1 MASNKPAAS
10 APAEK
15 KVKIKI
21 PLVRGETNQDVYVSV
36 NDKSWQIKRGVT
48 VEVPECVAEVL
59 EHEEKQ
65 LRAAY
70 DYQDEQEFTPEK
82 QKEM

>member
-1 MASNKPAAS
+1 MASNKPTAS
-10 APAEK
+10 AAAEK

-21 PLVRGETNQDVYVSV
+21 PLVRGESNQDVYVSV
-36 NDKSWQIKRGVT
+36 NDRSWQIKRGVE
-48 VEVPECVAEVL
+48 VEVPVCVAEVL

-70 DYQDEQEFTPEK
+70 DFQDSMEFSDDK
-82 QKEM
+82 

>member
-1 MASNKPAAS
+1 MASNKPAS

-21 PLVRGETNQDVYVSV
+21 PLVRGESNTDVYVSV
-36 NDKSWQIKRGVT
+36 NDRSWQIKRGVE
-48 VEVPECVAEVL
+48 VEVPMCVKEQL
-59 EHEEKQ
+59 DHEERQ

-70 DYQDEQEFTPEK
+70 DFQDENEFTPEK
-82 QKEM
+82 QKGM

>member
-1 MASNKPAAS
+1 MASNKPTTS

-21 PLVRGETNQDVYVSV
+21 PLVRGESNADVYVSV
-36 NDKSWQIKRGVT
+36 NDRSWLIKRGVE
-48 VEVPECVAEVL
+48 VEVPECVKEQL
-59 EHEEKQ
+59 EHEERQ

-70 DYQDEQEFTPEK
+70 DFQDSMEFSDDK
-82 QKEM
+82 